1 MATVINNSM
10 LESILAEV
18 KPLIGQGKVAD
29 YIPALACV
37 DGAKL
42 GIAISTV
49 DGQHFSAGDA
59 QERFSIQSISKVLSL
74 VVAMNHYAEEEIW
87 QRVGKDPSGQPFNSL
102 LQLEI
107 EQGIPRNPFINAG
120 ALVVCDMLQ
129 SRLSAPRQRMLEIV
143 RKLSGVDDIAYD
155 TVVARSEFDHAARNA
170 AIAWLMKSFGNFHND
185 VTTVLQNY
193 FHYCALKM
201 SCSEL
206 AQTFLFLANQGHFP
220 QRDHPIITP
229 LQARQVNA
237 LMATSGMYQN
247 SGEFAWRVGLPAK
260 SGVGGGIVAIV
271 PHEMAIAVWS
281 PELDTAGNSL
291 AGAAVLEKLTQRMGH
306 SVY

>member
-1 MATVINNSM
+1 MASVMDNGV
-10 LESILAEV
+10 LEAIVAQVRPRL
-18 KPLIGQGKVAD
+18 GRGKVAD
-29 YIPALACV
+29 YIPALAAV
-37 DGAKL
+37 SGNKL

-49 DGQHFSAGDA
+49 NGEHYQAGDA
-59 QERFSIQSISKVLSL
+59 DERFSIQSISKVLSL
-74 VVAMNHYAEEEIW
+74 VVAMNHYGEEEIW

-107 EQGIPRNPFINAG
+107 EQGKPRNPFINAG

-143 RKLSGVDDIAYD
+143 RKLAGVDDIVYD
-155 TVVARSEFDHAARNA
+155 TAVARSEFDNAARNT

-201 SCSEL
+201 SCAEL
-206 AQTFLFLANQGHFP
+206 ARTFLFLAQSGQAVNLAQP
-220 QRDHPIITP
+220 VVTP
-229 LQARQVNA
+229 MQARQINA

-247 SGEFAWRVGLPAK
+247 AGEFAFRVGLPAK

-281 PELDTAGNSL
+281 PELDDAGNSL
-291 AGAAVLEKLTQRMGH
+291 AGVALLEALSQRLGR

>member
-1 MATVINNSM
+1 M
-10 LESILAEV
+10 LEAILAEV
-18 KPLIGQGKVAD
+18 TPLIGQGKVAD

-49 DGQHFSAGDA
+49 DGQHYCAGDA
-59 QERFSIQSISKVLSL
+59 RERFSIQSISKVLSL
-74 VVAMNHYAEEEIW
+74 VVAMNHYQEEEIW

-107 EQGIPRNPFINAG
+107 EQGKPRNPFINAG

-129 SRLSAPRQRMLEIV
+129 SRLSAPRQRMLEII

-155 TVVARSEFDHAARNA
+155 TVVARSEFDHSARNA

-185 VTTVLQNY
+185 VATVLQNY

-206 AQTFLFLANQGHFP
+206 AQTFLFLANQGRSPRHD
-220 QRDHPIITP
+220 QTIITP
-229 LQARQVNA
+229 LQSRQVNA

-247 SGEFAWRVGLPAK
+247 AGEFAWRVGLPAK

-281 PELDTAGNSL
+281 PQLDDAGNSL
-291 AGAAVLEKLTQRMGH
+291 AGIAVLERLTQRLGR
-306 SVY
+306 SVF